1 VLERAQPGADEA
13 RTGARGQLTI
23 TRRPGE
29 GGRQLLELAG
39 ELDLACADAVRS
51 ELEAIEA
58 DAPEATVV
66 DLSALRF
73 IDSTGLSV
81 LFDAVERASA
91 AGRRITF
98 TRSSPAVER
107 TLRLSGLDQ
116 VLSFD

>member
-1 VLERAQPGADEA
+1 VLERTDRRAGEG
-13 RTGARGQLTI
+13 RTVARGLLTI

-29 GGRQLLELAG
+29 GGGWLIELAG
-39 ELDLACADAVRS
+39 ELDLASADAVRS
-51 ELEAIEA
+51 ELEAVEA
-58 DAPEATVV
+58 DAPETTVV

-91 AGRRITF
+91 DGRRITF
-98 TRSSPAVER
+98 TRSSPEVER
-107 TLRLSGLDQ
+107 TLRLTGLDR